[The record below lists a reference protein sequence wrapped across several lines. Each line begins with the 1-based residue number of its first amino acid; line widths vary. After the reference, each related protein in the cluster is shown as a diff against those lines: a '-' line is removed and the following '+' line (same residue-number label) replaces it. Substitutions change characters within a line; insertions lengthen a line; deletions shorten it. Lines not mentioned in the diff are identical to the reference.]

1 MNRESS
7 LPESIGAA
15 YRSLMTSFPLS
26 RPTLIGAWVLL
37 RSEEPLEFQP
47 GTQMHFADDGM
58 LTYVI
63 PTADGALSLTL
74 RWRLEEGTL
83 HTDHEDGS
91 NPVAVGVT
99 ISDGEVLVADFGGPR
114 AFFVRST

>member
-1 MNRESS
+1 
-7 LPESIGAA
+7 
-15 YRSLMTSFPLS
+15 MTFLPLS
-26 RPTLIGAWVLL
+26 TPTLIGIWVLL
-37 RSEEPLEFQP
+37 RSDAPLEFQP
-47 GTQMHFADDGM
+47 GTQMHFADGGI

-91 NPVAVGVT
+91 NPVAVAVT
-99 ISDGEVLVADFGGPR
+99 IGDGGVLVVDFGGPR
-114 AFFVRST
+114 AFFIRRT

>member
-1 MNRESS
+1 M
-7 LPESIGAA
+7 LPGLRGVA
-15 YRSLMTSFPLS
+15 YRSPMTSFPLS
-26 RPTLIGAWVLL
+26 TPTLIGTWVLL
-37 RSEEPLEFQP
+37 RSEAPLEFQP
-47 GTQMHFADDGM
+47 GTKMHFADGGT

-99 ISDGEVLVADFGGPR
+99 IGDAEVLVTDFGGPR